1 LVKEGKIVG
10 SGYLDDALVRF
21 PLMSSWVFFFLSNYP
36 LLAGMEGG
44 REGGRWRRRKG
55 TSLEVKGS
63 RDVGETLLLP
73 LVW

>member
-1 LVKEGKIVG
+1 VKEGTIVG

-21 PLMSSWVFFFLSNYP
+21 PLMSSWVFFFLSNCP
-36 LLAGMEGG
+36 LLAGM
-44 REGGRWRRRKG
+44 EGGRWRRRKG